1 MVLCRLSEREEPYG
15 PSVALE
21 DGDETQL
28 TIELGPSAV
37 TLLSLGAVGDPEP
50 ETARSEGQ
58 LRVDS
63 TRHDDSNGCAD
74 TEVEQALSGTVRSKS
89 IMVDADMSGE
99 RGRLRAGGDPR
110 ESWPNMDDG
119 LSLVRNGSPVE
130 LERMVQG

>member
-50 ETARSEGQ
+50 ETARSEGP

-74 TEVEQALSGTVRSKS
+74 TEVEQALRCILTRDNTLLSEPKNARSAS
-89 IMVDADMSGE
+89 TRS
-99 RGRLRAGGDPR
+99 PR
-110 ESWPNMDDG
+110 RTS
-119 LSLVRNGSPVE
+119 
-130 LERMVQG
+130 